1 MSTVPEV
8 LLEAALLEAD
18 VQMRIVCPFCRGG
31 STGERC
37 MSIVRTA
44 EGTVKYICHRANCG
58 LAGRSNTSAYEASGQ
73 AAQPPRL
80 STREVKLRPLE
91 RRERKLISEAWDM
104 NEIECRPGQW
114 SWDDNTDRLAMPVFG
129 YNGLLRGLMLRSL
142 TGEAPKVLAVKWEAG
157 PFLSWYYANSAAT
170 RVLHRLLV
178 VEDIPS
184 AVKVSYIYT
193 PFSRVC
199 ALNGTHIS
207 QEGLGELIGGG
218 FSNNV
223 VLALD
228 EDASEKALVY
238 SRELALHLGR
248 VRVLLLH
255 RDLKNMNEKEIR
267 ECLQNVLW

>member
-1 MSTVPEV
+1 MSNVSEV
-8 LLEAALLEAD
+8 LLEAALLETD
-18 VQMRIVCPFCRGG
+18 VQTRIVCPFCQGG

-44 EGTVKYICHRANCG
+44 EGIVKYICHRAKCG
-58 LAGRSNTSAYEASGQ
+58 MAGRSNTPATEVAGK
-73 AAQPPRL
+73 AQPPRL
-80 STREVKLRPLE
+80 STREVNLRPID
-91 RRERKLISEAWDM
+91 RRERKLIFDTWGMAETEW
-104 NEIECRPGQW
+104 NRGQW
-114 SWDDNTDRLAMPVFG
+114 SWDDNTDRLAMPVLG
-129 YNGLLRGLMLRSL
+129 YRGSLRGLVLRSL
-142 TGEAPKVLAVKWEAG
+142 TGESPKVLNVQWEDG
-157 PFLSWYYANSAAT
+157 PFLSWYYGTTGSYQHRA
-170 RVLHRLLV
+170 RLLV

-184 AVKVSYIYT
+184 AVKVSSIYT
-193 PFSRVC
+193 PFVRMC

-207 QEGLGELIGGG
+207 QDGLKELIGSGYED
-218 FSNNV
+218 SV

-228 EDASEKALVY
+228 EDASEKALAY

>member
-1 MSTVPEV
+1 MSNVSEV
-8 LLEAALLEAD
+8 LLEAALLETD
-18 VQMRIVCPFCRGG
+18 VQTRIVCPFCQGG

-44 EGTVKYICHRANCG
+44 EGIVKYICHRANCG
-58 LAGRSNTSAYEASGQ
+58 FAGRSNTPAYEAPGQ
-73 AAQPPRL
+73 VQPPRL

-91 RRERKLISEAWDM
+91 QRERKLVFDAWGM
-104 NEIECRPGQW
+104 NEQESRPGQW
-114 SWDDNTDRLAMPVFG
+114 SWDENTDRLAMPVFG
-129 YNGLLRGLMLRSL
+129 YNGSLRGLVLRSL
-142 TGEAPKVLAVKWEAG
+142 TGESPKVLNVQWEAG
-157 PFLSWYYANSAAT
+157 PFLSWYYGTTGSYQHRA
-170 RVLHRLLV
+170 RLLV

-184 AVKVSYIYT
+184 AVKVSSIYT
-193 PFSRVC
+193 PFVRMC

-207 QEGLGELIGGG
+207 QDGLKELIGGG
-218 FSNNV
+218 FENNV

-228 EDASEKALVY
+228 EDASEKALTY
-238 SRELALHLGR
+238 SRELGLHLGR